1 MGIKRWWAIVGRAGW
16 REGAMLKVAKKIPH
30 LANSLYNTLAQ
41 VFRSKTVGAPVTPKT
56 QLAAVQ
62 VTYSGR
68 WFFARFPKV
77 HLNHELPFIVGHVTA
92 FVIIRDI
99 KVVFLW
105 ARYVLDRP
113 IPLNNGILVFSSCHH
128 CPLLEPVVEIY
139 GLVSPKTEET
149 VVLWLNISSLSC
161 KMFQVQSLLLN
172 TVFLHSAKEKMRWR
186 SPKCF
191 NSRL

>member
-1 MGIKRWWAIVGRAGW
+1 MFIIAQRQMYRRTYRGVATLNRLQNNANKGMKRWWAIVGRARWGD
-16 REGAMLKVAKKIPH
+16 EGPYLRWLKKFPIWQT
-30 LANSLYNTLAQ
+30 LCILTLAQ
-41 VFRSKTVGAPVTPKT
+41 VFRSKTAGAPVTPKT

-113 IPLNNGILVFSSCHH
+113 LPLNNGILV
-128 CPLLEPVVEIY
+128 L
-139 GLVSPKTEET
+139 
-149 VVLWLNISSLSC
+149 
-161 KMFQVQSLLLN
+161 
-172 TVFLHSAKEKMRWR
+172 
-186 SPKCF
+186 
-191 NSRL
+191 